1 MTSKLKMEFCLIKVI
16 YFIALVCL
24 TTKFFRQIERCQDII
39 EHQQL
44 ICDYIYGGKK
54 YGFFLTRNFSVK
66 LKDYVKISGR
76 ADVKYICELWQ
87 KYGLKFKK
95 AMGNEGLHTKKPH
108 FFERNTIRI
117 VFFCESQPRQQHTK
131 ILFLTFFKKKK

>member
-66 LKDYVKISGR
+66 LKDYVKISRR

-87 KYGLKFKK
+87 KYGLKFQKMLQGMK
-95 AMGNEGLHTKKPH
+95 DYILRSHTFLKEIQYVLY
-108 FFERNTIRI
+108 FFVSHNHVNSTQK
-117 VFFCESQPRQQHTK
+117 FYF
-131 ILFLTFFKKKK
+131 

>member
-1 MTSKLKMEFCLIKVI
+1 MSRHHRTSIVDLRLYIWRQKIWIF
-16 YFIALVCL
+16 FDA
-24 TTKFFRQIERCQDII
+24 KFFRE
-39 EHQQL
+39 
-44 ICDYIYGGKK
+44 
-54 YGFFLTRNFSVK
+54 VK
-66 LKDYVKISGR
+66 LKDYVKISRR

-117 VFFCESQPRQQHTK
+117 VFFCESQPRQ
-131 ILFLTFFKKKK
+131 